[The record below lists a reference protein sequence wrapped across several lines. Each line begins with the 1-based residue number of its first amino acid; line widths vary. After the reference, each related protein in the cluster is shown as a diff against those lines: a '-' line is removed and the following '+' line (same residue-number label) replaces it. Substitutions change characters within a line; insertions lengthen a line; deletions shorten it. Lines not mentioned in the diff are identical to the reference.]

1 MDFISYPK
9 NPSPKLKLSTME
21 SSFSKS
27 NSQKNLPVSSSLA
40 AFKSSLNKNPT
51 YFSIGKSPEI
61 LNENKKLKE
70 ENWKL
75 RQQVASLSE
84 EVLKLKTRIS
94 HKYDPGKILMSEGVQ
109 IINQNKY
116 IEVLQDSLRNLR
128 NELKKSKKEIVE
140 LRKRINSSQEVLDMQ
155 SLIQTK
161 KKLNLT
167 NYENKGLLSELAEKS
182 TGEMNELNRTITYLR
197 SEIKI
202 LQEEKTN
209 VESEL
214 AEYKGADQYRESRK
228 LRENRKKDFLHISF
242 QESFSLPYSIPD
254 LEFTTKSSDH
264 LFVPEKLLKRPGA
277 RDPESLKSRFLKS
290 LFTEL
295 SHSQV
300 PHELLFSSISS
311 LPELSLP
318 SFMQVLTSL
327 SIKLHESEIQE
338 FFSQFSSQ
346 SNQPKLS
353 PSSFLEILQS
363 YLIEIDSSRS
373 SDISSRCSSPGLDAK
388 SKRMLKVSM
397 IGTIFD
403 NIALNVRDLE
413 ITREDFK
420 KFAEEQLPSQINFRE
435 LMNFFN
441 KKVEFIQDP
450 NDATIIVVNF
460 LEGYEVKTREEIVQR
475 SVQEFFKFHDEV
487 KIDFEVIVR
496 IADRMK
502 KKENGLIEKMQAI
515 DYYKTEIMSWEV
527 VCQFLIVEECIFEEE
542 FHDFELYCY
551 LMEKSLKK
559 IPYKQL
565 LPYLES
571 AKKNVVKKI
580 KKKRKAKRKE

>member
-1 MDFISYPK
+1 M
-9 NPSPKLKLSTME
+9 
-21 SSFSKS
+21 
-27 NSQKNLPVSSSLA
+27 A
-40 AFKSSLNKNPT
+40 ALN
-51 YFSIGKSPEI
+51 
-61 LNENKKLKE
+61 
-70 ENWKL
+70 
-75 RQQVASLSE
+75 E

-140 LRKRINSSQEVLDMQ
+140 LRKRINSNQEALDMQ

-167 NYENKGLLSELAEKS
+167 NYENKGLIKEMAEKS
-182 TGEMNELNRTITYLR
+182 PVEMNELNRTITYLK

-202 LQEEKTN
+202 LQEEKMN

-214 AEYKGADQYRESRK
+214 AEFKGADQYRESRK
-228 LRENRKKDFLHISF
+228 FRENRKKSLLHISY
-242 QESFSLPYSIPD
+242 QDSLSLPYLNPSQQV
-254 LEFTTKSSDH
+254 TTKSSDR
-264 LFVPEKLLKRPGA
+264 LQLPEKLLKRPEA
-277 RDPESLKSRFLKS
+277 RDPESLKTRFLKS

-295 SHSQV
+295 SRCQV
-300 PHELLFSSISS
+300 PHEELFSKVSTFSESLTSSSFSQILSS
-311 LPELSLP
+311 LSL
-318 SFMQVLTSL
+318 
-327 SIKLHESEIQE
+327 KLNQSQIQD
-338 FFSQFSSQ
+338 FISYLSSQ
-346 SNQPKLS
+346 NKLN
-353 PSSFLEILQS
+353 SSSLLQILQS

-373 SDISSRCSSPGLDAK
+373 SDISSRCSSPGLDVT

-397 IGTIFD
+397 IGTVFD

-413 ITREDFK
+413 ITKEDFI
-420 KFAEEQLPSQINFRE
+420 KFADEQLPSQVNFRE

-460 LEGYEVKTREEIVQR
+460 LEGYEVKTREEIVER
-475 SVQEFFKFHDEV
+475 SIQEFFKFHDEF
-487 KIDFEVIVR
+487 KIDFEVIGR

-502 KKENGLIEKMQAI
+502 KNESSLIEKMQAI
-515 DYYKTEIMSWEV
+515 DYYKLEVMSWET
-527 VCQFLIVEECIFEEE
+527 VCQFLIVEECILEEE

-551 LMEKSLKK
+551 LMVKSLKK

-580 KKKRKAKRKE
+580 KKKRKGKRKE